1 MVWGVICFFMKVFFC
16 IWLVVW
22 ENWFFLGIVVIM
34 WVDILLVFV
43 EGVVIGVVVVC
54 WVVEGFGVEVISV
67 VWCFGK

>member
-1 MVWGVICFFMKVFFC
+1 
-16 IWLVVW
+16 
-22 ENWFFLGIVVIM
+22 M